1 VFAGVLRSLCY
12 LAFGFLLAGLGTLAF
27 IDASGMC
34 TQLGASAVACLTP
47 LFDRV
52 AQFSVAVV
60 LLSVF
65 TGLPALLALFG
76 LFFLM
81 REILRRRA

>member
-1 VFAGVLRSLCY
+1 
-12 LAFGFLLAGLGTLAF
+12 
-27 IDASGMC
+27 
-34 TQLGASAVACLTP
+34 LTP